1 MDKEKLVVFDKYE
14 NAVDAN
20 IVKGA
25 LESSGIQAGVIGDS
39 TANAIWM
46 APIMVVVFRR
56 DLERAISAIYDGEMN
71 YEDFKDD
78 MSPEEFDNLKA
89 CNRTFAAVA
98 LKCHPELA
106 PDPGKM
112 YREMFAMAK
121 DALDAGQLDALN
133 AILEQLPKD

>member
-1 MDKEKLVVFDKYE
+1 MEDKEKLVVFDKYE

-25 LESSGIQAGVIGDS
+25 LESSGIPAGVIGDS

-56 DLERAISAIYDGEMN
+56 DLEQAIHAIYDGEMN
-71 YEDFKDD
+71 YEDYQEE
-78 MSPEEFDNLKA
+78 MSREEFENLQL
-89 CNRTFAAVA
+89 CNRVFASIA

-106 PDPGKM
+106 PDSGKPF
-112 YREMFAMAK
+112 RKVLAMAK
-121 DALDAGQLDALN
+121 DALAAGKLDALN
-133 AILEQLPKD
+133 AILAQLP